1 LPGLRPQIGQVVVRK
16 VDKLSCVRFA
26 SGRYSVP
33 NRLIG
38 RQVRLLAGDGRVKIL
53 DGDEI
58 VADHPLVTPG
68 EASVVDDHYGG
79 PRAPRRPVRP
89 QTAAEKAFCALGP
102 VAESFIKGAA
112 AAGITKL
119 SGELAEIVALE
130 AAHGRDALLAALERA
145 VTFHRWRAADVR
157 SILAAGPG
165 APQPTRAGDALVYPF
180 PAVPTRSLNDY
191 RTGELG

>member
-1 LPGLRPQIGQVVVRK
+1 VVVRK

-38 RQVRLLAGDGRVKIL
+38 RHVRLLAGDGRVKIL

-58 VADHPLVTPG
+58 VADHPLVAPG

-79 PRAPRRPVRP
+79 PRAARRPVRP

-102 VAESFIKGAA
+102 TAEAFIKGAA
-112 AAGITKL
+112 AAGVTKL
-119 SGELAEIVALE
+119 SGELSEIVALE
-130 AAHGRDALLAALERA
+130 AAHGREVLLAALERA
-145 VTFHRWRAADVR
+145 VAFRRWRAADVR
-157 SILAAGPG
+157 SILAAGAG
-165 APQPTRAGDALVYPF
+165 APRPTPAGEALVYPF

-191 RTGELG
+191 RAGELG